1 MQLPIARHNNV
12 RQHKQ
17 PNAVPTLSLAPR
29 KCCGSSKSFLGGTSS
44 LAVDLSNTQKEN
56 RKSAS
61 RRAAVQ
67 CGVLDFVGRDLLR
80 FDTGKWYDDV
90 EEHGAM
96 AMYMP
101 LEGGPEGR
109 YVLKLK
115 REGYHI
121 LNLTARGLGDP
132 EAYLMKVHGVRP
144 AHFGKEPIA
153 TFYMPPEIDYRLSLL
168 PPDSKGLV
176 LWLTDGKVLSRA
188 ELQYLILIPV
198 LRPNVRVV
206 VEMGGA
212 RQVEWYPLKEIV
224 GLPPPNATI
233 GSEESK
239 ANE

>member
-17 PNAVPTLSLAPR
+17 PNAVPRLSLAPR

-44 LAVDLSNTQKEN
+44 LAGDLSNAQKEN

-144 AHFGKEPIA
+144 VSQNQVLCADALGLQLHPNCTPESVIRWLSYFS
-153 TFYMPPEIDYRLSLL
+153 PPQLLCRMQHCAGFISLSA
-168 PPDSKGLV
+168 SQF
-176 LWLTDGKVLSRA
+176 SF
-188 ELQYLILIPV
+188 
-198 LRPNVRVV
+198 
-206 VEMGGA
+206 
-212 RQVEWYPLKEIV
+212 
-224 GLPPPNATI
+224 
-233 GSEESK
+233 
-239 ANE
+239 